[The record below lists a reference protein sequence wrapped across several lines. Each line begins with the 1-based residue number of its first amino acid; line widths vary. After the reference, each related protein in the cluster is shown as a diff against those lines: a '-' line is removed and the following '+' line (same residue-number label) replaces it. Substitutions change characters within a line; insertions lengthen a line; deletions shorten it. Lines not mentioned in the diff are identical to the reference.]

1 MDIFLTLKL
10 HDRLFAD
17 ARRIKLLNY
26 IKSSGSI
33 KQAAQLAGMS
43 YKSAWHAIN
52 EMNQITDKTLLAS
65 ATGGKGGGGT
75 ALTPYGERLLQLY
88 GLLKQI
94 QQKAFHVLNEEDLPL
109 DSLLAAISRFSL
121 QTSARNQF
129 FGTLIEYD
137 SHSIQQTVKIQL
149 TNSNTIINAS
159 LTKQSIK
166 RLQLTAGKEVLILI
180 KAPAIKLLPPQTVT
194 AAADNSVT
202 GAVVD
207 IEKDDRDSELKV
219 KLKDGLLLCSIM
231 SNQAIA
237 EQKIK
242 IGSMVTAVFAANQ
255 IIVATLQ

>member
-17 ARRIKLLNY
+17 VRRIKLLNC

-52 EMNQITDKTLLAS
+52 EMNQIAEKNLVAS

-75 ALTPYGERLLQLY
+75 VLTSYGERLLQLY

-94 QQKAFHVLNEEDLPL
+94 QQKAYHVLNNEDLPL

-137 SHSIQQTVKIQL
+137 SQSIQQNIKILL

-159 LTKQSIK
+159 LTKQSIQ
-166 RLQLTAGKEVLILI
+166 RLQLTAGKEVLILL
-180 KAPAIKLLPPQTVT
+180 KAPAIKLLPPQTVIL
-194 AAADNSVT
+194 AADNSVT
-202 GAVVD
+202 GTVVD
-207 IEKDDRDSELKV
+207 IEKDDKDSELKV
-219 KLKDGLLLCSIM
+219 KLEDGLLLCSIM

-237 EQKIK
+237 DQKIE
-242 IGSMVTAVFAANQ
+242 IGNKVTAVFAANQ

>member
-1 MDIFLTLKL
+1 MDIFLTLKR
-10 HDRLFAD
+10 HDQLFAD
-17 ARRIKLLNY
+17 ARRINLLLY

-52 EMNQITDKTLLAS
+52 EMNQIADKALLAS

-75 ALTPYGERLLQLY
+75 TLTPYGERLLQLY

-94 QQKAFHVLNEEDLPL
+94 QQQAYHVLNDENLPL

-137 SHSIQQTVKIQL
+137 NHSIQQNIKIQL

-159 LTKQSIK
+159 LTKQSSK
-166 RLQLTAGKEVLILI
+166 RLHLTAGKEVLILI
-180 KAPAIKLLPPQTVT
+180 KAPAIKLLPQQTT
-194 AAADNSVT
+194 TPAADNIIIGTV
-202 GAVVD
+202 AD
-207 IEKDDRDSELKV
+207 IEKDDKDSELKV
-219 KLKDGLLLCSIM
+219 KLEDGLLLCSIM
-231 SNQAIA
+231 SNQEIA

-242 IGSMVTAVFAANQ
+242 IGSKVTAIFAASQ
-255 IIVATLQ
+255 IIIATLQ